1 LVMQSELGRLDMEW
15 VAKLRAKSE
24 KESAWLLAHRLR
36 EDGFCAY
43 WGEYNA
49 DRRCQVLGASES
61 LAAPSKLRVRVEIM
75 GSIIIRTD

>member
-1 LVMQSELGRLDMEW
+1 MVTQSELGRLDMEW

-49 DRRCQVLGASES
+49 DRRCQVLARR
-61 LAAPSKLRVRVEIM
+61 LRISGCSVEATGVGGDNGIDHNQ
-75 GSIIIRTD
+75 S